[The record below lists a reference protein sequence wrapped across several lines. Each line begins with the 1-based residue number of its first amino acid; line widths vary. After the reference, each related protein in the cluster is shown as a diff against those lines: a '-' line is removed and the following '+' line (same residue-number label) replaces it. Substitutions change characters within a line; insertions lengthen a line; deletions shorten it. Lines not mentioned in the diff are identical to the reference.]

1 MRAYVKLLTKLYNQN
16 KEEICEKLFEFA
28 YFVFDELINLTN
40 Q

>member
-1 MRAYVKLLTKLYNQN
+1 MWAYVKLLTKLYNQN

-28 YFVFDELINLTN
+28 YKVFDELINLTN